1 MGARG
6 YNAGGF
12 AYMATVTCPRCG
24 SRRKLGGDA
33 VRAGRLACMD
43 TDKCDKRR
51 AKGKYLHRIS
61 PPNTEAKPTREE
73 GSA

>member
-1 MGARG
+1 MGSRG

-12 AYMATVTCPRCG
+12 AYMETVTCPKCG

-43 TDKCDKRR
+43 AEKCAARR
-51 AKGKYLHRIS
+51 MKGKYLHRLL
-61 PPNTEAKPTREE
+61 PPDAKLRGGTK
-73 GSA
+73 